1 MTSAAGSRDCPVIT
15 TERLTLRPHGPG
27 DFADSLALWA
37 DPAVVRY
44 IGGAPSSPEEA
55 WSRLLRYA
63 GLWRLLGFG
72 YWRLGETASGRFVG
86 EAGLAE
92 FKRTMVPDLAGAPE
106 AGWALAPWA
115 HGRGYASEAMRAIL
129 AWADKTL
136 EAKRTVCMI
145 EPENLAS
152 IRLSQRLGYQEFDR
166 RYYKNRRSILLQRE
180 IRKNEEAIY
189 LPLTER

>member
-1 MTSAAGSRDCPVIT
+1 MTTG
-15 TERLTLRPHGPG
+15 RLTLRPHGLG
-27 DFADSLALWA
+27 DFADSLAMWA

-72 YWRLGETASGRFVG
+72 YWCIRETASTRFVG
-86 EAGLAE
+86 EAGLAD

-106 AGWALAPWA
+106 AGWVLAAWA

-129 AWADKTL
+129 AWADDTL

-145 EPENLAS
+145 EPENGAS
-152 IRLSQRLGYQEFDR
+152 IRLSQKLGYREFDR
-166 RYYKNRRSILLQRE
+166 RDYKNRSSLL
-180 IRKNEEAIY
+180 
-189 LPLTER
+189 LERDTGP